1 MRLATLFPSA
11 ATAMNLVGADALLG
25 AAHRGVGSVIVMHSV
40 VRDRRDHLLDRLRTS
55 ASFLETLI
63 AHYIASGVP
72 IITLDEALARL
83 QDPSTKR
90 FVCFTFDDGYRDNLS
105 LALPIFERHGVPL
118 TVFVTSCFLDRSMNV
133 WWAGLVELLKRVDSL
148 EVSALGR
155 AFDTSTFEKKV
166 HAYRLLGGTVST
178 GALSAQAVSDLLR
191 SHGISCEAILDR
203 DALAV
208 SEVRELTRH
217 PLVTVGGHTHSHPRL
232 SRLSLPDARREMKRN
247 KDLLEQLADREVHHF
262 AYPHGDRASC
272 GEREFALARELGFRS
287 GLTTQIGNLG
297 RKHLSC
303 PTGLPRLRPFNQH
316 ESIRLLEFQRSGAA
330 NAIAPYFANDIAI
343 A

>member
-1 MRLATLFPSA
+1 MRLATLLPRA

-25 AAHRGVGSVIVMHSV
+25 AAHRGIGSAIVMHSV

-55 ASFLETLI
+55 VSFLEALV
-63 AHYIASGVP
+63 AHYLAAGVQV
-72 IITLDEALARL
+72 ITLDEALARL
-83 QDPSTKR
+83 ENPSSKR
-90 FVCFTFDDGYRDNLS
+90 FVCFTFDDGYRDNLR
-105 LALPIFERHGVPL
+105 LALPIFERHALPL
-118 TVFVTSCFLDRSMNV
+118 TVFVTTCFIDRSMNV
-133 WWAGLVELLKRVDSL
+133 WWAGLVELLKQVDTL

-155 AFDTSTFEKKV
+155 TIDTSTFEKKV
-166 HAYRLLGGTVST
+166 QAYRWLGGAVSAGT
-178 GALSAQAVSDLLR
+178 LSAQAVSDLFR

-203 DALAV
+203 DALDG
-208 SEVRELTRH
+208 SEVRDLARH

-232 SRLSLPDARREMKRN
+232 SSLSLPNARQEMKQN
-247 KDLLEQLADREVHHF
+247 KDLLEELTGRQVHHF
-262 AYPHGDRASC
+262 AYPYGDRTSC

-287 GLTTQIGNLG
+287 GLTTQIGNFG
-297 RKHLSC
+297 RKHLFC

-330 NAIAPYFANDIAI
+330 NAVAAYFGNDTAI